1 MEQTE
6 TGLKDYFQILRKRW
20 KMILGILLFCTL
32 GATVVNFFLP
42 DVFEATVTL
51 MPLETPPSGLGP
63 MISES
68 FRSMIDIPSLTG
80 LGGKSTTEKI
90 INLLESRTLCEE
102 VARQLNLQAVFFQDP
117 ALPDPW
123 AGTLRKLRNLRT
135 IEDNHQGL
143 ILITAHYTD
152 PNLAAAIANS
162 HASCLQKILQEN
174 AFSLTKKNRL
184 FIEEQLALYSE
195 KLRNAEER
203 FKEFQMQKKIISI
216 DEQSKAAVTAISELK
231 AQIIN
236 KTVQLDAMKSFATPN
251 NPEVIRLGTE
261 VSEFKKQLRLM
272 EERQEPDSLPALRHA
287 PELEVSYF
295 RLKRDIATFEQVY
308 EMLTQQLILARI
320 QESKEELRFQI
331 IDRAIPPHQKIR
343 PRRMLSVLIT
353 AGASLFVG
361 VVLALLLE
369 R

>member
-1 MEQTE
+1 MAQAE
-6 TGLKDYFQILRKRW
+6 TGLQDYFQILRKRW
-20 KMILGILLFCTL
+20 KMILGMLLFCTL
-32 GATVVNFFLP
+32 GATVVNFLLP
-42 DVFEATVTL
+42 DVFEATVTI
-51 MPLETPPSGLGP
+51 MPLETPSSGFGP
-63 MISES
+63 MLSES

-102 VARQLNLQAVFFQDP
+102 VARQLNLQTVFFQDP

-123 AGTLRKLRNLRT
+123 AGTLRRLRNLRT

-143 ILITAHYTD
+143 ILISARYTD
-152 PNLAAAIANS
+152 PNLSAAIANS
-162 HASCLQKILQEN
+162 HAFCLQKILQEN

-195 KLRNAEER
+195 KLKSAEEK

-216 DEQSKAAVTAISELK
+216 DEQAKAAVKAISELK

-236 KTVQLDAMKSFATPN
+236 KTVQLDAMQSFATLN
-251 NPEVIRLGTE
+251 NPEVIRLGSE
-261 VSEFKKQLRLM
+261 VSELKKQLRLI

-287 PELEVSYF
+287 PELEVSYL
-295 RLKRDIATFEQVY
+295 RLKRDIVTFEQVC

-331 IDRAIPPHQKIR
+331 IDRAIPPDRKIR
-343 PRRMLSVLIT
+343 PRRILSILIT
-353 AGASLFVG
+353 ALSALFIGA
-361 VVLALLLE
+361 VLSLLLE